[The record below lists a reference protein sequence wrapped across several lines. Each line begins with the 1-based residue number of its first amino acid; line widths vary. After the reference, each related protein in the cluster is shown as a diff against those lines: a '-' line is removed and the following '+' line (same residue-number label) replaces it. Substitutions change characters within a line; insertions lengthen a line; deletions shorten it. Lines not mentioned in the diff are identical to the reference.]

1 MALGALND
9 YARGSISENGMVYA
23 DEEAKMEKKTK
34 ETNVGKYLN
43 NKGAWMFGLTDG
55 GKRKKRS
62 PNHLLLSPNVSPGIH
77 TGHYGHSDTDSHPCA
92 CVCPLLCSSL

>member
-1 MALGALND
+1 MIMTGAANQ
-9 YARGSISENGMVYA
+9 
-23 DEEAKMEKKTK
+23 KMGWCMQIRRKKLQKKTK

-55 GKRKKRS
+55 GKEKKKRS

-77 TGHYGHSDTDSHPCA
+77 TGHYRHSDTDSHPCA
-92 CVCPLLCSSL
+92 CVCPLLCSFL